1 MCANEKCS
9 PVPVQGAVEQ
19 QQQRNPC
26 SSGQDWAHPETK
38 LTEVTILDDG
48 QDGGT
53 AQEHGHLEKKEPVS
67 KVTEQGN

>member
-1 MCANEKCS
+1 MRANNKCS

-19 QQQRNPC
+19 QQQCNPR
-26 SSGQDWAHPETK
+26 SSCQDWAHPETK

-67 KVTEQGN
+67 KVT